1 MNKDM
6 ALLKTCDVIFNGFY
20 LGLFCNF
27 RLIEVELFL
36 KNIQPAIRRS
46 FFLFS
51 LRGERKKLLFFPL
64 CLSAEFRASPKK
76 KGLIAG

>member
-6 ALLKTCDVIFNGFY
+6 ALLKTCDVIYNGCY

-36 KNIQPAIRRS
+36 YNI
-46 FFLFS
+46 
-51 LRGERKKLLFFPL
+51 
-64 CLSAEFRASPKK
+64 
-76 KGLIAG
+76 

>member
-6 ALLKTCDVIFNGFY
+6 VLLKTCDVIYNGCY

-36 KNIQPAIRRS
+36 KNT
-46 FFLFS
+46 
-51 LRGERKKLLFFPL
+51 
-64 CLSAEFRASPKK
+64 
-76 KGLIAG
+76 

>member
-6 ALLKTCDVIFNGFY
+6 ALLKTCDENNGCY

-36 KNIQPAIRRS
+36 KNI
-46 FFLFS
+46 
-51 LRGERKKLLFFPL
+51 
-64 CLSAEFRASPKK
+64 
-76 KGLIAG
+76 